1 MTRTV
6 QGSKRWWR
14 GCVVLWALGLLLTA
28 SLVVAAPGAKLA
40 TSSTTVSI
48 TFDDALAEQNAAADI
63 LHGRGLNGTFYI
75 ISSAVG
81 TPGHFKQGDL
91 KRLVSLGHEIGG
103 HSVSHRDLTTLPA
116 DEARREVCTDRATL
130 ARWGFRV
137 TSFSYPYA
145 SHNRSIEAIVRDC
158 GYNSARLGG
167 GILRPGTDP
176 RRCPHCPMVET
187 IPPANPYTVRTLQ
200 AIDPSWT
207 LEEIKGVVT
216 NAEDHG
222 GGWVILIFHHIS
234 DDHGPL
240 STSPAVLD
248 AIAAWLSPRKI
259 HGTQVKTI
267 DQVIRGS
274 VKPIVDAV
282 PDAAHGVMNPSAE
295 IASGARS
302 PACRARTKR
311 INSARWKQT
320 GAAPTRKENTTRH
333 RHQLHQRQS

>member
-1 MTRTV
+1 VTHTV
-6 QGSKRWWR
+6 QGSRRWWR

-28 SLVVAAPGAKLA
+28 SMVVAAPGAKAA
-40 TSSTTVSI
+40 TASTTVSI

-63 LHGRGLNGTFYI
+63 LHRRGLNGTFYI
-75 ISSAVG
+75 ISGAVG
-81 TPGHFKQGDL
+81 TPGHFDQGDL

-116 DEARREVCTDRATL
+116 DEARREVCADRATL

-137 TSFSYPYA
+137 ASFSYPYA

-176 RRCPHCPMVET
+176 RGCPRCPMVET

-216 NAEDHG
+216 NAEDYG
-222 GGWVILIFHHIS
+222 GGWVILVFHHIS

-248 AIAAWLSPRKI
+248 ALAAWLSPRKV

-267 DQVIRGS
+267 DQVIGGS
-274 VKPIVDAV
+274 VKPIVNAV

-295 IASGARS
+295 IASSTKS
-302 PACRARTKR
+302 PACRARTKWV
-311 INSARWKQT
+311 NSARWKQT
-320 GAAPTRKENTTRH
+320 RAAPTRKESTTR
-333 RHQLHQRQS
+333 RRYQLHQRQR